1 MFQPLAFGV
10 NLELAGE
17 DMTLVATHTHVD
29 SFDMFVNVSF
39 FSCLKN
45 EYSDDDNI
53 DIFEK
58 VDLLGNHSLALD
70 RKKVWYANGLEYGAF
85 RGYVLVPS
93 QIHIY
98 HICQRK

>member
-17 DMTLVATHTHVD
+17 DMALVPAHTHVD

-53 DIFEK
+53 DIF
-58 VDLLGNHSLALD
+58 D
-70 RKKVWYANGLEYGAF
+70 
-85 RGYVLVPS
+85 
-93 QIHIY
+93 
-98 HICQRK
+98 

>member
-17 DMTLVATHTHVD
+17 DMALVPAHTHVD

-39 FSCLKN
+39 FSCLKIKKMN
-45 EYSDDDNI
+45 KNV

-58 VDLLGNHSLALD
+58 YDLLGNHSLALD
-70 RKKVWYANGLEYGAF
+70 RKKV
-85 RGYVLVPS
+85 
-93 QIHIY
+93 
-98 HICQRK
+98 